1 LKRNLLWL
9 LALGVAIYLGYLFL
23 QPKPQPSRASE
34 VPIPDGATIDF
45 SSGKPVV
52 RADAGEKAIIDAAV
66 KEMNEAAK
74 NIRFEPLA
82 PPPVELPK
90 PAAK

>member
-1 LKRNLLWL
+1 MKRNLLWL
-9 LALGVAIYLGYLFL
+9 LALGTAIYLGYLFL
-23 QPKPQPSRASE
+23 QPKPVADRKAT

-52 RADAGEKAIIDAAV
+52 RADVGEKAIIDAAV
-66 KEMNEAAK
+66 KDMNEAAK

-82 PPPVELPK
+82 PPPLELPK